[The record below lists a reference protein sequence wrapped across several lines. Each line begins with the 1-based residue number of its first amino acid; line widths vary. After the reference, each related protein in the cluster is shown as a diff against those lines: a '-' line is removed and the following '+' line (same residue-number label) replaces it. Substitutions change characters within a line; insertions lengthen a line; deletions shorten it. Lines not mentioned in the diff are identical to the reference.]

1 MDKNRRLKKGA
12 LLSGE
17 NRQGWLAVILPL
29 VLLAVFDGYPML
41 QGIYESFT
49 NWDGLFKNDFIG
61 FHNYVK
67 ILTDSDFWKML
78 SNNFI
83 LLLFLPLQI
92 LIGLIVAVLLYEQ
105 IPGWRFY
112 QSCYYLPQVT
122 SALSIGYL
130 FAILFGMDGPINS
143 ILKSIGLGNLAMN
156 WLGSRWPALAV
167 IMFCMVWI
175 NIGWQGIPGA
185 VLLMRSSFVGI
196 PNEVIESARIDGAGF
211 FTILWK
217 IVMPMGMAGIAIV
230 IIFQFIG
237 AWNDYLTP
245 LLYLTTASKQTLMV
259 VLSQMVTRYGGN
271 PAKQFAG
278 IFLSVI
284 PTIVIY
290 LCLQKYML
298 KGVTAGSLK

>member
-1 MDKNRRLKKGA
+1 MTISFLYPLVYMLFNALKTKPEYFMDPFSVPTHPTLSNFQDLFTDYDIGRLVFNSLFIAVVSTA
-12 LLSGE
+12 LIVFTSAIASYAFAKLRFRGKVIAYAALMATMFLPGQVTMIPKYVMFSKMGLIDSP
-17 NRQGWLAVILPL
+17 WAVIISYW
-29 VLLAVFDGYPML
+29 A
-41 QGIYESFT
+41 
-49 NWDGLFKNDFIG
+49 
-61 FHNYVK
+61 
-67 ILTDSDFWKML
+67 
-78 SNNFI
+78 
-83 LLLFLPLQI
+83 
-92 LIGLIVAVLLYEQ
+92 A
-105 IPGWRFY
+105 
-112 QSCYYLPQVT
+112 
-122 SALSIGYL
+122 
-130 FAILFGMDGPINS
+130 
-143 ILKSIGLGNLAMN
+143 
-156 WLGSRWPALAV
+156 
-167 IMFCMVWI
+167 
-175 NIGWQGIPGA
+175 GIPGA

>member
-175 NIGWQGIPGA
+175 NIGWQGMLFLGGMSQIPT
-185 VLLMRSSFVGI
+185 
-196 PNEVIESARIDGAGF
+196 EVYEAARLDGAGYWARLFKITLPMLVHTVEYSCIMSVIWCFTGLFSLIASITGGGPGFDTTTVDYLIYVKAFQGTSKFGYACALAVILMIIVVF
-211 FTILWK
+211 FT
-217 IVMPMGMAGIAIV
+217 
-230 IIFQFIG
+230 
-237 AWNDYLTP
+237 
-245 LLYLTTASKQTLMV
+245 
-259 VLSQMVTRYGGN
+259 VLQMKSTDRADDWSN
-271 PAKQFAG
+271 
-278 IFLSVI
+278 
-284 PTIVIY
+284 
-290 LCLQKYML
+290 
-298 KGVTAGSLK
+298 

>member
-175 NIGWQGIPGA
+175 NIGWQGMLFLGGMSQIPT
-185 VLLMRSSFVGI
+185 
-196 PNEVIESARIDGAGF
+196 EVYEAARLDGAGYWARLFKITLPMLVHTVEYSCIMSVIWCFTGLFSLIASITGGGPGFDTTTVDYLIYVKAFQGTSKFGYACALAVILMIIVAF
-211 FTILWK
+211 FT
-217 IVMPMGMAGIAIV
+217 
-230 IIFQFIG
+230 
-237 AWNDYLTP
+237 
-245 LLYLTTASKQTLMV
+245 
-259 VLSQMVTRYGGN
+259 VLQMKSTDRADDWSN
-271 PAKQFAG
+271 
-278 IFLSVI
+278 
-284 PTIVIY
+284 
-290 LCLQKYML
+290 
-298 KGVTAGSLK
+298 

>member
-1 MDKNRRLKKGA
+1 MPIQVTIAVVSTA
-12 LLSGE
+12 LIVFTSPIASYAFAKLRFRGKVIAYAALMATMFLPGQVTMIPKYVMFSKMGLIDSP
-17 NRQGWLAVILPL
+17 WAVIISYW
-29 VLLAVFDGYPML
+29 A
-41 QGIYESFT
+41 
-49 NWDGLFKNDFIG
+49 
-61 FHNYVK
+61 
-67 ILTDSDFWKML
+67 
-78 SNNFI
+78 
-83 LLLFLPLQI
+83 
-92 LIGLIVAVLLYEQ
+92 A
-105 IPGWRFY
+105 
-112 QSCYYLPQVT
+112 
-122 SALSIGYL
+122 
-130 FAILFGMDGPINS
+130 
-143 ILKSIGLGNLAMN
+143 
-156 WLGSRWPALAV
+156 
-167 IMFCMVWI
+167 
-175 NIGWQGIPGA
+175 GIPGA

>member
-61 FHNYVK
+61 FRNYVK

-143 ILKSIGLGNLAMN
+143 ILKSIGLGNLAVN

-175 NIGWQGIPGA
+175 NIGWQGMLFLGGMSQIPT
-185 VLLMRSSFVGI
+185 
-196 PNEVIESARIDGAGF
+196 EVYEAARLDGAGYWARLFKITLPMLVHTVEYSCIMSVIWCFTGLFSLIASITGGGPGFDTTTVDYLIYVKAFQGTSKFGYACALAVILMIIVVF
-211 FTILWK
+211 FT
-217 IVMPMGMAGIAIV
+217 
-230 IIFQFIG
+230 
-237 AWNDYLTP
+237 
-245 LLYLTTASKQTLMV
+245 
-259 VLSQMVTRYGGN
+259 VLQMKSTDRADDWSN
-271 PAKQFAG
+271 
-278 IFLSVI
+278 
-284 PTIVIY
+284 
-290 LCLQKYML
+290 
-298 KGVTAGSLK
+298 